1 MYMRK
6 LRASDWLKTS
16 VFFMQHECKI
26 LKRQQTALA
35 LRARAILLSL
45 KNLLMH
51 FNTKLRKE

>member
-16 VFFMQHECKI
+16 AFFSCNTSTNFQR
-26 LKRQQTALA
+26 LQTALA

-51 FNTKLRKE
+51 FNT